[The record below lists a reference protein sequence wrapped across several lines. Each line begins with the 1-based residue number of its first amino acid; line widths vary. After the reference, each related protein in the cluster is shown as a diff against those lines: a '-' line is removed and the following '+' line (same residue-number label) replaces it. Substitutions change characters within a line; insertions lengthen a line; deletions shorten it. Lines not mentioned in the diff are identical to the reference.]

1 MLCVTDHRP
10 AQVRHTVRTGVK
22 EQESGLHQH
31 GIEDIVRLALSEDI
45 GTGDITTIATVPE
58 SATATGTFRA
68 KAAGVVSGIDVTARV
83 FALVDPK
90 IEFHPALANGDS
102 FESGDVLA
110 TVSGP
115 ARSVLTAERVS
126 LNFLQRLSGVA
137 TATSRY
143 VQAVRGTRAS
153 IIDTRK
159 TTPGMRLL
167 EKAAIRH
174 GGGHNH
180 RVGLS
185 DGILIKDNHLA
196 AIGDDAIRRSIAAA
210 RDAAPHTLKVEVEVT
225 SLEQLEEALDANAD
239 IIMLDNMDPD
249 TMRTAVKRVNGRAL
263 LEASGGITF
272 ESVRAVAE
280 TGVDLISVG
289 ALTHSAPAID
299 ISLQFQINT
308 GASA

>member
-1 MLCVTDHRP
+1 MAMTRP
-10 AQVRHTVRTGVK
+10 LLAQVKHPPSTGVK
-22 EQESGLHQH
+22 EQESRLQQY
-31 GIEDIVRLALSEDI
+31 GIDEIVRLALSEDI
-45 GTGDITTIATVPE
+45 GTGDITTTATVPE
-58 SATATGTFRA
+58 TATATGTFRA

-83 FALVDPK
+83 FEMVDPS
-90 IEFHPALANGDS
+90 ITFEPALSNGDD
-102 FESGDVLA
+102 FQPGDVLA
-110 TVSGP
+110 TVTGP
-115 ARSVLTAERVS
+115 AQSVLTGERVS

-137 TATSRY
+137 TVTASY
-143 VQAVRGTRAS
+143 VAAVKGTGAS

-196 AIGDDAIRRSIAAA
+196 AIGDDAIRRSVAAA
-210 RDAAPHTLKVEVEVT
+210 REAAPHTLKVEVEVT
-225 SLEQLEEALDANAD
+225 SLEQLEEALDAGAD
-239 IIMLDNMDPD
+239 IILLDNMDPD
-249 TMRTAVKRVNGRAL
+249 TMRQAVKRVDGKAL
-263 LEASGGITF
+263 LEASGGITYQ
-272 ESVRAVAE
+272 SVRDVAR

-289 ALTHSAPAID
+289 ALTHSAPSID

-308 GASA
+308 GGDA

>member
-1 MLCVTDHRP
+1 MY
-10 AQVRHTVRTGVK
+10 GIK
-22 EQESGLHQH
+22 E
-31 GIEDIVRLALSEDI
+31 IVELALREDI
-45 GTGDITTIATVPE
+45 GTGDITTNSTVPE
-58 SATATGTFRA
+58 SATARGTFRA
-68 KAAGVVSGIDVTARV
+68 KASGVLSGLDATAAI
-83 FALVDPK
+83 FAAVDPGVDF
-90 IEFHPALANGDS
+90 EPRFANGES

-110 TVSGP
+110 IVNGP
-115 ARSVLTAERVS
+115 ARSVLTGERVA

-137 TATSRY
+137 TATRRY
-143 VQAVRGTRAS
+143 VDAVSGTNAR

-196 AIGDDAIRRSIAAA
+196 AIGADSIRRSIQAA
-210 RDAAPHTLKVEVEVT
+210 RAVAPHTLKVEVEVT
-225 SLEQLEEALDANAD
+225 SLDQLEEALDAEAEV
-239 IIMLDNMDPD
+239 IMLDNMDPEM
-249 TMRTAVKRVNGRAL
+249 MRDAVQRVGGRAL
-263 LEASGGITF
+263 LEASGGITY

-289 ALTHSAPAID
+289 ALTHSAPAVD
-299 ISLQFQINT
+299 ISLQFEINT
-308 GASA
+308 GEKP

>member
-1 MLCVTDHRP
+1 VQNH
-10 AQVRHTVRTGVK
+10 GVNA
-22 EQESGLHQH
+22 
-31 GIEDIVRLALSEDI
+31 IVQLALAEDI
-45 GTGDITTIATVPE
+45 GTGDITTNSTVPVA
-58 SATATGTFRA
+58 ATARGTFRA
-68 KAAGVVSGIDVTARV
+68 KAPGVLSGLDATAAV
-83 FALVDPK
+83 FTTVDP
-90 IEFHPALANGDS
+90 EVHFEPHLQDGDA
-102 FESGDVLA
+102 FAAGDVLA
-110 TVSGP
+110 IVSGP
-115 ARSVLTAERVS
+115 ARSVLTGERVA

-143 VQAVRGTRAS
+143 VEAVKGTNTR

-196 AIGDDAIRRSIAAA
+196 TIGHDAIRRSIQAA
-210 RDAAPHTLKVEVEVT
+210 RNAAPHTLKVEVEVT
-225 SLEQLEEALDANAD
+225 SLEQLDDALAAHAD
-239 IIMLDNMDPD
+239 VIMLDNMDPG
-249 TMRTAVKRVNGRAL
+249 TMREAVQRVNGRAL

-272 ESVRAVAE
+272 ESVRSVAE

-289 ALTHSAPAID
+289 ALTHSAPAVD
-299 ISLQFQINT
+299 ISLQFEINT
-308 GASA
+308 GETS

>member
-1 MLCVTDHRP
+1 
-10 AQVRHTVRTGVK
+10 VK
-22 EQESGLHQH
+22 EQESGLHQY

-58 SATATGTFRA
+58 AATATGTFRA
-68 KAAGVVSGIDVTARV
+68 KAAGIVSGIDVTARV
-83 FALVDPK
+83 FALVDPE
-90 IEFHPALANGDS
+90 IEFQPWLSNGDS
-102 FESGDVLA
+102 FEPGDVLA

-143 VQAVRGTRAS
+143 VDAVHGTGAS

-196 AIGDDAIRRSIAAA
+196 AIGADAIRRSIAAA
-210 RDAAPHTLKVEVEVT
+210 RETAPHTLKVEVEVT
-225 SLEQLEEALDANAD
+225 SLEQLEEALDASAD
-239 IIMLDNMDPD
+239 IIMLDNMGPE
-249 TMRTAVKRVNGRAL
+249 TMRRAVERVNGQAL

-308 GASA
+308 GEDA

>member
-1 MLCVTDHRP
+1 MQ
-10 AQVRHTVRTGVK
+10 AN
-22 EQESGLHQH
+22 
-31 GIEDIVRLALSEDI
+31 GIDAIVQLALAEDI
-45 GTGDITTIATVPE
+45 GTGDITTNATVP
-58 SATATGTFRA
+58 ATATARGTFLA
-68 KAAGVVSGIDVTARV
+68 KASGVLSGLDATAAVFRAVDSDVRFEAQMRDGEP
-83 FALVDPK
+83 FQPGDILAL
-90 IEFHPALANGDS
+90 
-102 FESGDVLA
+102 
-110 TVSGP
+110 VSGP
-115 ARSVLTAERVS
+115 ARSVLTGERVA

-143 VQAVRGTRAS
+143 VDAVKGTRAR

-196 AIGDDAIRRSIAAA
+196 AIGSDSIRRSIEAA

-225 SLEQLEEALDANAD
+225 SLGQLEEALQARAD
-239 IIMLDNMDPD
+239 IIMLDNMEPD
-249 TMRTAVKRVNGRAL
+249 MMRQAVDRVKGKAL
-263 LEASGGITF
+263 LEASGGISF
-272 ESVRAVAE
+272 ETVRAVAE

-289 ALTHSAPAID
+289 ALTHSAPAVD
-299 ISLQFQINT
+299 ISLQFEINT

>member
-1 MLCVTDHRP
+1 MHVY
-10 AQVRHTVRTGVK
+10 
-22 EQESGLHQH
+22 
-31 GIEDIVRLALSEDI
+31 GIDAIVQLALSEDI
-45 GTGDITTIATVPE
+45 GAGDITTESTVPA
-58 SATATGTFRA
+58 SATARGTFRA
-68 KAAGVVSGIDVTARV
+68 KASGVISGLQVCAAV
-83 FALVDPK
+83 FKSVDPGVRF
-90 IEFHPALANGDS
+90 ESRAENGDR
-102 FESGDVLA
+102 FEPGDVLA
-110 TVSGP
+110 VVDGP
-115 ARSVLTAERVS
+115 ARSVLTGERVA

-143 VQAVRGTRAS
+143 VEAVRGTNAR

-167 EKAAIRH
+167 EKAAIRD

-196 AIGDDAIRRSIAAA
+196 AIGSDAIRRSIEAA
-210 RDAAPHTLKVEVEVT
+210 RETAPHTLKVEVEIT
-225 SLEQLEEALDANAD
+225 SLEQLDEALAAGAD
-239 IIMLDNMDPD
+239 VIMLDNMEPV
-249 TMRTAVKRVNGRAL
+249 TMRQAVQRVNGRAL

-289 ALTHSAPAID
+289 ALTHSAPAVD
-299 ISLQFQINT
+299 ISLQFEINT
-308 GASA
+308 GERE